1 MYDFQSCK
9 MNLADIMHYNGEAEV
24 GSHPPETIAPTP
36 ASISEERGEQD
47 LTAVSED
54 ERVTI
59 KQNLDAIDNSVDTAG
74 L

>member
-24 GSHPPETIAPTP
+24 GLYPPETIAPTP

-47 LTAVSED
+47 LTAASED

-59 KQNLDAIDNSVDTAG
+59 RQNLDAIGNSVETAE